1 MGMKV
6 RVEITEILQ
15 RIVEIEAKND
25 SEAIERANELYSK
38 GQIVLDANDHID
50 TEISLFSIKK
60 F

>member
-6 RVEITEILQ
+6 KVEITETLQ
-15 RIVEIEAKND
+15 RIVEIEAEND

-38 GQIVLDANDHID
+38 RQIVLDADDHIN